1 MLISMLIKDLKL
13 IFRNKSNVLYI
24 VFVPVLLILIM
35 GFTMKNYMSSDFNT
49 FDDGIVLYVNDGASA
64 DMLKKFGEISSQ
76 ITEKTGVE
84 FNETDDFS
92 AAKKDVESSKAFG
105 AVRITENKFDYFR
118 SSFNET
124 EGGEIVRSLFTELS
138 QSDLKSTVAVTN
150 TVLDIK
156 RPDSSVYYTFSGLS
170 LAILLMG
177 AVIAG
182 SYSKDRTADVFDRIS
197 LSTAGRKTMILSK
210 LCSGIVC
217 GAIQILLALV
227 VSTLVFDI
235 KWEYNLGLIILVYF
249 VLVIFASS
257 LGSLVGV
264 VFKNSVV
271 SISIVEIVAML
282 SGYLGGSITPV
293 YLLEGMPI
301 IKYLVKISPV
311 YRTSQS
317 LSNLYNDIVD
327 EKTYK
332 CIAVLMVLS
341 AVLILLTSVLSLK
354 AGEGKKIVKDM
365 KDKERTE
372 V

>member
-1 MLISMLIKDLKL
+1 MLISILVKDLKL

-24 VFVPVLLILIM
+24 VFVPVLLILVM
-35 GFTMKNYMSSDFNT
+35 GFTMKNYMSSNFNT
-49 FDDGIVLYVNDGASA
+49 FDDGVVLYVNDGASA
-64 DMLKKFGEISSQ
+64 DMMKKFDEIALQ

-84 FNETDDFS
+84 FKQTDDFS
-92 AAKKDVESSKAFG
+92 AAKEDVEASKAFG
-105 AVRITENKFDYFR
+105 AVKITENKFDYFR

-138 QSDLKSTVAVTN
+138 QSDSKSTVAVTN

-156 RPDSSVYYTFSGLS
+156 RPESSVYYTFTGLS

-182 SYSKDRTADVFDRIS
+182 SYSKDRTADVIDRIS

-210 LCSGIVC
+210 LCSGIIC
-217 GAIQILLALV
+217 GAIQIVLALV

-235 KWEYNLGLIILVYF
+235 KWEHNLGLIILVYF

-264 VFKNSVV
+264 VFKSNAVSMSVV
-271 SISIVEIVAML
+271 ELFAML

-293 YLLEGMPI
+293 YLLESMPV
-301 IKYLVKISPV
+301 IKYLVKLSPV

-341 AVLILLTSVLSLK
+341 AVLILLTAVMSLK
-354 AGEGKKIVKDM
+354 TGEGKRIVKDM
-365 KDKERTE
+365 KEKERTE
-372 V
+372 A